1 MAWVAAALLIAGA
14 LAYVLSK
21 DDDQPRCPNCKSFV
35 KKYALRCSKCGAKL
49 GWE

>member
-1 MAWVAAALLIAGA
+1 MAWVVGAAILGAIA
-14 LAYVLSK
+14 YILSK

-35 KKYALRCSKCGAKL
+35 KKHAKRCPRCYAKL